1 MDKQERSTRPQQQSM
16 GVKDGTEGYVFLR
29 VEKTSGQ
36 VGVGVGPV
44 SAKVWAENAIPAN
57 HGSVLQSTGLEFELY
72 YHFL

>member
-1 MDKQERSTRPQQQSM
+1 M
-16 GVKDGTEGYVFLR
+16 GVKDRTEGYVFLR